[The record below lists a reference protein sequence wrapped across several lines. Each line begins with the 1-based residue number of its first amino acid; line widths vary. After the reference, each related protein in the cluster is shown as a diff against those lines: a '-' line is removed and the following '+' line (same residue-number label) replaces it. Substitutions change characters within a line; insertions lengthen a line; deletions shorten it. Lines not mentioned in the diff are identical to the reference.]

1 MARRPATR
9 LEILAMRVTANP
21 ESVGLCSARL
31 ERVREW
37 MRRYLDAGKLPGM
50 LTLVARHGEVVF
62 LDALGWKDV
71 AAGTPIAEDT
81 LFRIYSMTK
90 PVTAVAVMMLYEEGR
105 FQLDDPI
112 DHYLPG
118 FADMQVYLAGAGRH
132 MITEP
137 ARTPITIHHL
147 LTHTSGLSYGF
158 SSEAPVGALYTERRT
173 DFDTGDGPLV
183 EVVERLCRL
192 PLICHPGTEWN
203 YGVSSDVLGGLV
215 EVISGQPFDRF
226 LEERVF
232 APLGM
237 VDTGFEVPP
246 DKLARLATLYVRN
259 AEDAMALVE
268 TPANS
273 RFAGGVT
280 TFSGGGGLI
289 STMADYFRFTE
300 MLRREGE
307 LDGVRLLGRKTVE
320 YMTCNHLPGDLADM
334 GQPSFTETSFA
345 GIGYGLGVSV
355 MLDPAKAGVVG
366 TPGQYAWGGYASTFF
381 CVDPFE
387 DLTVIFLTQ
396 LQPSGCYPL
405 RQELRALTYQ
415 ALVD

>member
-1 MARRPATR
+1 MPIT
-9 LEILAMRVTANP
+9 TANP

-62 LDALGWKDV
+62 LDALGWQDV
-71 AAGTPIAEDT
+71 AAATPIAEDT

-112 DHYLPG
+112 GHYLPG
-118 FADMQVYLAGAGRH
+118 FADMEVYLAGEGRN
-132 MITEP
+132 MTTEP
-137 ARTPITIHHL
+137 ARAPITIHHL
-147 LTHTSGLSYGF
+147 LTHTSGLGYGF
-158 SSEAPVGALYTERRT
+158 SSETPVGALYTERRT
-173 DFDTGDGPLV
+173 DFDPDDGPLV

-192 PLICHPGTEWN
+192 PLVCHPGTAWN
-203 YGVSSDVLGGLV
+203 YSVSSDVLGRLV

-226 LEERVF
+226 LEERIF

-246 DKLARLATLYVRN
+246 GKLARLATLYERT
-259 AEDAMALVE
+259 AEDGMALVE

-273 RFAGGVT
+273 HFSGGVT

-300 MLRREGE
+300 LLRREGE
-307 LDGVRLLGRKTVE
+307 LDRVRLLGRKTVE

-345 GIGYGLGVSV
+345 GIGYGLGFSV
-355 MLDPAKAGVVG
+355 MLDPAKAGVVA
-366 TPGQYAWGGYASTFF
+366 TPGEYAWGGYASTYFW
-381 CVDPFE
+381 VDPVE
-387 DLTVIFLTQ
+387 DITFIFLTQ

-405 RQELRALTYQ
+405 RQELRVLTYQ

>member
-1 MARRPATR
+1 
-9 LEILAMRVTANP
+9 MRVTASP

-31 ERVREW
+31 ERLREW

-62 LDALGWKDV
+62 LDALGWQDV
-71 AAGTPIAEDT
+71 AAATPIAEDT

-112 DHYLPG
+112 ARTLPG
-118 FADMQVYLAGAGRH
+118 FADMEVYLAGEGRH
-132 MITEP
+132 MATEP

-147 LTHTSGLSYGF
+147 LTHTSGLGYGF
-158 SSEAPVGALYTERRT
+158 SSATPLGALYTERRT
-173 DFDTGDGPLV
+173 DFDPDDGPLV

-192 PLICHPGTEWN
+192 PLVCHPGAAWN
-203 YGVSSDVLGGLV
+203 YSVSSDVLGRLV
-215 EVISGQPFDRF
+215 EVVSGQPFDRF
-226 LEERVF
+226 LEERIF

-246 DKLARLATLYVRN
+246 DKLARLATLYERST
-259 AEDAMALVE
+259 DDGMAPVE

-273 RFAGGVT
+273 RFSGGVT

-289 STMADYFRFTE
+289 ATMADYFRFTE
-300 MLRREGE
+300 ALRRKGE
-307 LDGVRLLGRKTVE
+307 LDGVRLLGRKTVA

-345 GIGYGLGVSV
+345 GIGYGLGFSV
-355 MLDPAKAGVVG
+355 MLDPAKAGVVA
-366 TPGQYAWGGYASTFF
+366 TPGEYAWGGYASTYFW
-381 CVDPFE
+381 VDPVE
-387 DLTVIFLTQ
+387 DITVIFLTQ